1 MSCVN
6 MQDYFNQ
13 MKNCQNKL
21 QHSRNVLFNGLGHE
35 ESLEESFDNLE
46 SLLNKLDLELER
58 FESSLDKL
66 N

>member
-1 MSCVN
+1 

-21 QHSRNVLFNGLGHE
+21 QYSRNVLFNGLGHE
-35 ESLEESFDNLE
+35 ESLEEAFKNLE
-46 SLLNKLDLELER
+46 SVLDKLDLELER

-66 N
+66 D

>member
-21 QHSRNVLFNGLGHE
+21 QNSRNVLFKGLGNE
-35 ESLEESFDNLE
+35 ESLAESFENLE
-46 SLLNKLDLELER
+46 SLLDKLDLELER
-58 FESSLDKL
+58 FESALDKL
-66 N
+66 D